1 MRIRD
6 LHLIILKTKSVI
18 TLFKIII
25 IIKETYLSHA
35 CIYIFSIDDYDQIK
49 NW

>member
-6 LHLIILKTKSVI
+6 LHLIILKTKSVM
-18 TLFKIII
+18 TLLKKKR

-35 CIYIFSIDDYDQIK
+35 CIYIFK
-49 NW
+49 